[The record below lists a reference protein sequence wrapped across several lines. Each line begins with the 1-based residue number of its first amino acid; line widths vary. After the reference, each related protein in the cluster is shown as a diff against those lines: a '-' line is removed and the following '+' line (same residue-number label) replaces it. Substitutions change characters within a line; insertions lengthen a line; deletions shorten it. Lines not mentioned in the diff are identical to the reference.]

1 MRADVGAALRKWKWD
16 FSLQENLARLR
27 AIAGADDAALLE
39 DIDHAGGAGV
49 AEAEAALEKG
59 GAAFLLL
66 AGDLDALDDEF
77 LVGDESALGALMFG
91 GTEREVEHDK
101 KRGLVNY

>member
-1 MRADVGAALRKWKWD
+1 MEWDGCREFAFCRSLLKQSEGLTKGYGIGVGGI
-16 FSLQENLARLR
+16 SLQENLARLR

-49 AEAEAALEKG
+49 AEAEAALEQG

-77 LVGDESALGALMFG
+77 LVGGGSALGS
-91 GTEREVEHDK
+91 RV
-101 KRGLVNY
+101 